1 MPATD
6 GTPSTRAIAKVF
18 FVVVGLSALVYL
30 AWLVRGPL
38 LLVGISA
45 FLALALGPAVALFDR
60 RGVPRW
66 AAILLVYLLIA
77 AGVFGIGL
85 LIVPPI
91 VDQIEQLTADLPGY
105 IDDLRESETFAEYDD
120 EYGITEELQ
129 RQAEQLPSRLGDAAG
144 ALQAVTVGVFSAV
157 IQLVTVLTMTFF
169 FLLDGRRL
177 VDFCL
182 GLLGRHEPRFRMVAE
197 DVYRSVSGY
206 VAGNVIISLCAGVT
220 TWITLTALG
229 VPFAV
234 PLSVLMAFLDLI
246 PLVGATLGGVIIGAV
261 TLVHDFPTATI
272 VWLVVL
278 IVYQQVENNV
288 LQPLIY
294 RQTVAV
300 PPLATIVA
308 ILIGSALLGV
318 LGALLAIP
326 AAAAIQIVARD
337 LWRRRGELPTLTHGD
352 PLDPKPPPPRD
363 DPPGGAAPA

>member
-18 FVVVGLSALVYL
+18 FVVVGLGALVYL

-38 LLVGISA
+38 LLVLIAA
-45 FLALALGPAVALFDR
+45 FLALALGPAVQVFDR

-66 AAILLVYLLIA
+66 VAILMVYLLIA
-77 AGVFGIGL
+77 GGVFGIGL

-91 VDQIEQLTADLPGY
+91 VDQVEQLTTDLPGY
-105 IDDLRESETFAEYDD
+105 IDDLRQSETFREYDD
-120 EYGITEELQ
+120 QYGITDELQ
-129 RQAEQLPSRLGDAAG
+129 NQAEQLPSRLGDAAG
-144 ALQAVTVGVFSAV
+144 ALQSVTVGVFSAV

-169 FLLDGRRL
+169 FLLDGKRL
-177 VDFCL
+177 VDFGL
-182 GLLGRHEPRFRMVAE
+182 GLTGRHEPRLRLVAE
-197 DVYRSVSGY
+197 DVYHSVSGY
-206 VAGNVIISLCAGVT
+206 VAGNVIISLCAGLT
-220 TWITLTALG
+220 TWITLSVLD

-272 VWLVVL
+272 IWLVVL
-278 IVYQQVENNV
+278 LVYQQVENNV

-294 RQTVAV
+294 RQTVQV

-326 AAAAIQIVARD
+326 AAAAVQIVARD
-337 LWRRRGELPTLTHGD
+337 VWRRRGEEPTLTQGD
-352 PLDPKPPPPRD
+352 PLDPQPPPPREES
-363 DPPGGAAPA
+363 PPAHA